1 MTHPAPLLATTDAA
15 AITDGLM
22 LLVVGVSV
30 VFAALVLI
38 LVTIKLLGRVDTAIE
53 LSGRKPA
60 GAKYAPGGEDAPP
73 VASPSQPG
81 PAGTS
86 GSPGP
91 ELIAVL
97 AAAATAALRRP
108 VRVTRV
114 RFVSAAPAPGWV
126 VAGRGGIMTS
136 HRPHLHRRR

>member
-1 MTHPAPLLATTDAA
+1 MTHPTPLLAATDAA

-38 LVTIKLLGRVDTAIE
+38 LVTIKMLGRVDMAIE

-60 GAKYAPGGEDAPP
+60 GAKHASGGEDAPP
-73 VASPSQPG
+73 AASPSQPG

-86 GSPGP
+86 TSPGP

-114 RFVSAAPAPGWV
+114 RFVSATPATGWV